1 MPSCPLDDL
10 LRYEANE
17 LCEKEREKLEAH
29 IARCKYCRETL
40 NTLRSVSDSG
50 YGELP
55 PPSLRRRR
63 LRKSA
68 TFTTRLFKRIVRIWR
83 PLDDVNS

>member
-1 MPSCPLDDL
+1 MSCPLDDL

-17 LCEKEREKLEAH
+17 LDEKERCKLEAH
-29 IARCKYCRETL
+29 IAECKYCRETL
-40 NTLRSVSDSG
+40 NTLRTVSDSG

-68 TFTTRLFKRIVRIWR
+68 TFTARLFKRIVRIWR